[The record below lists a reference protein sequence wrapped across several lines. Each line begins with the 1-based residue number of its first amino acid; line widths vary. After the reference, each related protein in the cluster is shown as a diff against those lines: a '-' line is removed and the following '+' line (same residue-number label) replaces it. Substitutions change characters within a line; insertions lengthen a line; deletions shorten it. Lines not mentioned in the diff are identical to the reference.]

1 MEKAKV
7 YFTKEITPESVV
19 KMYEKLGVNLQ
30 GKVAVKLHSGEEG
43 NQNYIRPEFVKAIV
57 EKVNGTVVECNTAY
71 EGARNSTEKHEK
83 LIKDH
88 GWTKYF
94 DVDIMDAEGPDLV
107 LEIPNGK
114 VIKENFVGKDI
125 QKYDSMLVL
134 SHFKGHPMGGYG
146 GALKQLSIGCAS
158 SEGKSWIHS
167 AGQSKD
173 QTKIWDNLPE
183 QDKFLES
190 MADAASSVVKH
201 FGKNIV
207 FINVMCNLSVDCD
220 CCAVAE
226 DPCMK
231 DIGILASTD
240 PIAIDQA
247 CIDLVYNSKDPGR
260 DHFVERVERQNGRH
274 TIEAAAE
281 LGFGTRDYEIINVD

>member
-1 MEKAKV
+1 MDKAKV
-7 YFTKEITPESVV
+7 YFTKEITPESVI
-19 KMYEKLGVNLQ
+19 KMYEKIGKELL
-30 GKVAVKLHSGEEG
+30 GKVAVKLHSGEQG

-57 EKVNGTVVECNTAY
+57 ERVNGTVVECNAAY
-71 EGARNSTEKHEK
+71 EGARNSTEKHKK
-83 LIKDH
+83 LIEDH

-94 DVDIMDAEGPDLV
+94 DVDIMDADGDDMV
-107 LEIPNGK
+107 LDIPNGK
-114 VIKENFVGKDI
+114 VLKQNFVGKNM
-125 QKYDSMLVL
+125 KNYDSMLVL

-167 AGQSKD
+167 AGKTKD
-173 QTKIWDNLPE
+173 QTIVWENLPE
-183 QDKFLES
+183 QNLFLES
-190 MADAASSVVKH
+190 MADAASSVVNYFKD
-201 FGKNIV
+201 NIL

-247 CIDLVYNSKDPGR
+247 CIDLIYNSKDPGR

-274 TIEAAAE
+274 TIDAAAE
-281 LGFGTRDYEIINVD
+281 LGFGTKEYELINVV

>member
-1 MEKAKV
+1 MDKAKV
-7 YFTKEITPESVV
+7 YFTKEITPESVI
-19 KMYEKLGVNLQ
+19 KMYEKLGKELP
-30 GKVAVKLHSGEEG
+30 GKVAVKLHSGEQG

-57 EKVNGTVVECNTAY
+57 ERVNGTVVECNAAY
-71 EGARNSTEKHEK
+71 EGARNSTEKHKK
-83 LIKDH
+83 LIEDH

-94 DVDIMDAEGPDLV
+94 DVDIMDADGDDMV
-107 LEIPNGK
+107 LDIPNGK
-114 VIKENFVGKDI
+114 VLKQNFVGKNM
-125 QKYDSMLVL
+125 KNYDSMLVL

-167 AGQSKD
+167 AGKTKD
-173 QTKIWDNLPE
+173 QTIVWNNLPE
-183 QDKFLES
+183 QNLFLES
-190 MADAASSVVKH
+190 MADAASSVVNY
-201 FGKNIV
+201 FRDNIL

-260 DHFVERVERQNGRH
+260 DHFVERVERQNGTH
-274 TIEAAAE
+274 TIDAAAE
-281 LGFGTRDYEIINVD
+281 LGFGTKEYELVI